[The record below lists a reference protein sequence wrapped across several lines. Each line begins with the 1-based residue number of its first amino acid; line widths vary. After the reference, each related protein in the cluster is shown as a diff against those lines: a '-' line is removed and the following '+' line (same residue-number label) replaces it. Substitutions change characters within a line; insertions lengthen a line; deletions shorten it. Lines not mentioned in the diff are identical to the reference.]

1 MLSDQTHIPNN
12 SNFSKKPWCMTQE
25 HVGTF
30 WGQIGRGRCRLDCE
44 GINLQDEK
52 IANLA
57 TEVII
62 HSSNKGWA
70 R

>member
-1 MLSDQTHIPNN
+1 
-12 SNFSKKPWCMTQE
+12 MTQE